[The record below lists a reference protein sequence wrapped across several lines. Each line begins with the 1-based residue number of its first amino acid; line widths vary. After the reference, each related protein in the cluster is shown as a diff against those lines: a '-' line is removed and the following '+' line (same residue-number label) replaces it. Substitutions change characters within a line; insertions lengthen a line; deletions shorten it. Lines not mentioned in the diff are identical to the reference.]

1 MTSPGRV
8 QQKSRELVKEDRRI
22 RKDTKTTPEGNYAN
36 NLNGLD
42 FKSKDLNT
50 TSSAREAPQA
60 QSSKKRK
67 LVEQLEVSVPVI
79 RDLVTPV
86 DQRLKQSEAKEPERK
101 KKGKKRAVLPIP
113 ILPLSDNE

>member
-1 MTSPGRV
+1 MARIEDFASAVGNVSAV
-8 QQKSRELVKEDRRI
+8 QLNSAQLL
-22 RKDTKTTPEGNYAN
+22 PMNYAN
-36 NLNGLD
+36 NLNGLE

-50 TSSAREAPQA
+50 TSSIREAPQA

-86 DQRLKQSEAKEPERK
+86 EQKSQSEEEKEEK
-101 KKGKKRAVLPIP
+101 SSLANTYDSYSSIV
-113 ILPLSDNE
+113 